1 MYQYLI
7 SIQSLLTDISALHNR
22 GLLPILYTPYYTV
35 CMYVLGNAENES
47 GRMGSVMLKF
57 DAEPKD
63 VKLWLISQG
72 FAK

>member
-1 MYQYLI
+1 MYKLYY
-7 SIQSLLTDISALHNR
+7 SI
-22 GLLPILYTPYYTV
+22 PYDYTV
-35 CMYVLGNAENES
+35 KVDDES
-47 GRMGSVMLKF
+47 GKMGSVMLKF

>member
-1 MYQYLI
+1 MYGI
-7 SIQSLLTDISALHNR
+7 II
-22 GLLPILYTPYYTV
+22 
-35 CMYVLGNAENES
+35 GNPEGEIK
-47 GRMGSVMLKF
+47 MGSVTLKF